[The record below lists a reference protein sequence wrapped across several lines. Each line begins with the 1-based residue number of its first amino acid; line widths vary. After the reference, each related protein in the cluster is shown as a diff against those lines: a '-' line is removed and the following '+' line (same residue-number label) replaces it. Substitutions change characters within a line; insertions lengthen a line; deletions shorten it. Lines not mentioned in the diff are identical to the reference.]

1 MSFPGGTLPGGG
13 MWGDPG
19 GAGGAGTINPVYVGR
34 GILYPALRKAGIT
47 LGPQR
52 TPSLAQYQDAIEE
65 LNRLVGSLSC
75 DRLFIYT
82 RTNALFPLTGAS
94 SYTIGA
100 SADPNIVPDF
110 DGPRP
115 QFIESANIVSGDAT
129 FVIRYPMAIL
139 TDLQWAKIGLLPL
152 PGSIPQSLYNDRGY
166 PLSTLYLWGAPMP
179 GYWLELFSWQLVPQ
193 FVSPDDQVLLPPGYE
208 DAVVLNLAVRMAP
221 HFQRQVPPDVREDAR
236 KALMR
241 IESINAP
248 QPIADL
254 SWGPGCGCGDG
265 YGGGAIVVS
274 GGSGGSGGG
283 TVGPAGPPGPQ
294 GIPGPAG
301 PQGDPGPTGATG
313 SAGAQGPTGPQ
324 GPAGPAGPG
333 STLYDVVVS
342 FVAKPDAAGLIF
354 LLTFPR
360 TVIFAANFSGSY
372 GTVRVNP
379 TAVATYTIK
388 KNGTAIGTIV
398 VSTGGVVTFT
408 TTAGAAQTF
417 NAGDRMTVEAPSPQD
432 GTLADAAFTLA
443 GTR

>member
-1 MSFPGGTLPGGG
+1 MSTNPLFNTQLFNAALFGGG
-13 MWGDPG
+13 GQT
-19 GAGGAGTINPVYVGR
+19 AGLQPRQVGQ
-34 GILYPALRKAGIT
+34 GILYPALRKAGVT
-47 LGPQR
+47 LGPGR
-52 TPSLAQYQDAIEE
+52 TPSPAQFQDAIDE
-65 LNRLVGSLSC
+65 LNRLNAMLNC
-75 DRLFIYT
+75 DRLYIYSIA
-82 RTNALFPLTGAS
+82 RAEYPLDPPKQT
-94 SYTIGA
+94 YTIGL
-100 SADPNIVPDF
+100 SADAFDVPDF
-110 DGPRP
+110 PAERP
-115 QFIESANIVSGDAT
+115 QMIQSANIITGGLK
-129 FVIRYPMAIL
+129 YPLWLPTAE
-139 TDLQWAKIGLLPL
+139 QWAEISLNPF
-152 PGSIPQSLYNDRGY
+152 PYYPSNVLYNDRAS
-166 PLSTLYLWGAPMP
+166 PVSTLYFWGVPAS
-179 GYWLELFSWQLVPQ
+179 GQILELFTWTRVPQYATVTDVVLVPPQ
-193 FVSPDDQVLLPPGYE
+193 YE
-208 DAVVLNLAVRMAP
+208 DAMVLNLAVRLAP
-221 HFQRQVPPDVREDAR
+221 HFQLRVPPDVREDAR
-236 KALMR
+236 ISLMHLR
-241 IESINAP
+241 SINAP

-265 YGGGAIVVS
+265 YGGGFVVS

-283 TVGPAGPPGPQ
+283 GTVGPPGPPGPQ

-324 GPAGPAGPG
+324 GPAGPG

-360 TVIFAANFSGSY
+360 TVIFAANFAGSV

-379 TAVATYTIK
+379 TATATYTVK

-443 GTR
+443 GTK